1 MWQGIEQT
9 VSTITRGI
17 NAHVL
22 IGSQTREA
30 DLSFIG
36 LELHP
41 LHVGKVAF
49 KLWIIPAFGWNRV
62 IIVVLPI
69 AVLRTL
75 FAVLPNPVRTI
86 AHPSLAADLAFR
98 IVESHAHHIYY
109 ATEIVMTG
117 YSHRTVRK
125 ELPVYLIERSMLVFS
140 HQLCL
145 RFLPFE
151 TGKSALVNKLGI
163 ECLFL
168 LSLFIVV
175 IIELVQTA
183 VASSGS
189 HEPRSIAQRD
199 CLAANLNTQQ
209 SAIFLGK
216 AISSSTRL
224 HFYSI
229 SLVSISSR

>member
-1 MWQGIEQT
+1 M
-9 VSTITRGI
+9 
-17 NAHVL
+17 L

-30 DLSFIG
+30 DFSFIS

-49 KLWIIPAFGWNRV
+49 KLRIIPTFGWNRV

-75 FAVLPNPVRTI
+75 FAVLPNTVRTI
-86 AHPSLAADLAFR
+86 AHPSLALHFGLR
-98 IVESHAHHIYY
+98 IVESHTHHIYY
-109 ATEIVMTG
+109 TTKIIMAG
-117 YSHRTVRK
+117 YSYQTVSE
-125 ELPVYLIERSMLVFS
+125 ELPIHLIERAMLVCS

-151 TGKSALVNKLGI
+151 TDESTLVNKLGI
-163 ECLFL
+163 KCLFL

-199 CLAANLNTQQ
+199 CLAANLNTHQ

-224 HFYSI
+224 HFNSI
-229 SLVSISSR
+229 SLFSISSRCSR

>member
-9 VSTITRGI
+9 ITTITRGI
-17 NAHVL
+17 NTHVL

-30 DLSFIG
+30 DFSFIS

-49 KLWIIPAFGWNRV
+49 KLRIIPTFGWNRV

-75 FAVLPNPVRTI
+75 FAVLPNTVRTI
-86 AHPSLAADLAFR
+86 AHPSLALHLGLR
-98 IVESHAHHIYY
+98 IVESHTHHIYY
-109 ATEIVMTG
+109 TTKFIMAG
-117 YSHRTVRK
+117 YSYQTVSE
-125 ELPVYLIERSMLVFS
+125 ELPIHLIERSMLVFS

-151 TGKSALVNKLGI
+151 TGKSALINKLGI

-168 LSLFIVV
+168 LSLLIIM
-175 IIELVQTA
+175 IIELVQAA
-183 VASSGS
+183 VTSSGS
-189 HEPRSIAQRD
+189 HESRSIAQRD
-199 CLAANLNTQQ
+199 SLAANLNTHQ

-224 HFYSI
+224 HFNSI